1 VIAVVGRPGLTDDA
15 RLDRPAALICVAAAL
30 AGGSVELVGSVGD
43 DGDGDAAVVELGRVG
58 IGHAAVLR
66 DPAAATPRPGAG
78 DDNLPRLDAADI
90 ELALRYLADCQ
101 VLVVA
106 EPLPADAM
114 RVVVDAASYHRAALV
129 VLTQAAQEGDGN
141 SGGGLGGDPD
151 AVALPEDATVLETPE
166 EDDGA
171 FAQLVAHYAVR
182 LADGRRP
189 ADAWRDAIEETG
201 WEQGSA

>member
-1 VIAVVGRPGLTDDA
+1 VIVVVGRPGLTDDA

-43 DGDGDAAVVELGRVG
+43 DGDGDVAVVELGRVG

-66 DPAAATPRPGAG
+66 DPAAETPRPGAG

-114 RVVVDAASYHRAALV
+114 RVVVDAAAYHRAALV
-129 VLTQAAQEGDGN
+129 VLTPATQESDGDT
-141 SGGGLGGDPD
+141 GGDPD